1 MAQAASYTCSIT
13 EWPCDGP
20 QGKEHLMTRII
31 LAAAAALA
39 LVSAAPAFA
48 CPDCHDCPQHK
59 DKVASADQAEK
70 KDADKADKSA
80 KDKKVAC
87 HCSKDG
93 NCKCGSSC
101 QCAHEHEKGEKK
113 AEKKS

>member
-1 MAQAASYTCSIT
+1 
-13 EWPCDGP
+13 
-20 QGKEHLMTRII
+20 MTRII

-48 CPDCHDCPQHK
+48 CPDCHDCPGHK
-59 DKVASADQAEK
+59 DKVASADKAEK
-70 KDADKADKSA
+70 KDADKADKDKA
-80 KDKKVAC
+80 KKAAC

-93 NCKCGSSC
+93 NCKCGSNC
-101 QCAHEHEKGEKK
+101 QCAHEHGKDETK